1 MKMNF
6 KDSRGF
12 ETKGKDLL
20 DFARSYLSE
29 AFPNPDRQG
38 CTPDAAIRSLAL
50 NPTESQSR
58 VTEHLASCSPCF
70 RRYGELLAEFKS
82 QKEKEKGFIWDRISV
97 WTKAHPVLVGTAAL
111 CLLLMAIGVGYL
123 LRSTRQPNAPPIDAH
138 RKPNP
143 AEPRDPTVA
152 YLPVNLDLSSL
163 SPIRGS
169 GSAPAETQRRVLV
182 PNSPLYLTLT
192 LPLASPEGR
201 YDLNLMAD
209 GQPVWSKPAQAHL
222 QKGKTLIQV
231 DADFTQIQTGN
242 YSLEVRSSTGIRFI
256 QAVSIQAPSSK
267 SGEPKP

>member
-6 KDSRGF
+6 KDHRGV
-12 ETKGKDLL
+12 ETKCKDLL

-29 AFPNPDRQG
+29 AFPNPERQG
-38 CTPDAAIRSLAL
+38 CPPDAALRSLAF
-50 NPTESQSR
+50 NPARGEPT
-58 VTEHLASCSPCF
+58 VTEHLAACSPCF
-70 RRYGELLAEFKS
+70 KRYGELLDESKS
-82 QKEKEKGFIWDRISV
+82 EREKEKGFTWGRISV
-97 WTKAHPVLVGTAAL
+97 WTTAHPVLAGTAVL

-123 LRSTRQPNAPPIDAH
+123 LRSIRQPNAPPIDAH
-138 RKPNP
+138 RKQNP
-143 AEPRDPTVA
+143 AEPRNPTVA

-209 GQPVWSKPAQAHL
+209 GQPVWSKPAQAH
-222 QKGKTLIQV
+222 
-231 DADFTQIQTGN
+231 
-242 YSLEVRSSTGIRFI
+242 
-256 QAVSIQAPSSK
+256 
-267 SGEPKP
+267 